1 MLIVLIMLLGIGL
14 CVLSLAGATMLTE
27 WTIIHQ
33 IASLALGLVMFLF
46 GGYLVMMKHLYL
58 RPSAN
63 LSWVITGWRGR
74 RVLIDKS
81 GLYVPFLHNKVP
93 VSLETMK
100 LEVERKG
107 PDALITRDNLRV
119 DVKAEFYIKVQ
130 PDEDSVLN
138 SARSLGEKSVN
149 SQSVASLVF
158 EKLVSALRSVAA
170 TKDLVEIHSQ
180 RDVFASA
187 VQQLVRADLEQNG
200 LTLESVTISRLDQ
213 TSQEMLSDTNIFDAQ
228 GKRKI
233 TEITQSALVERNSLE
248 QVARREITLKN
259 VETQKEILTLERQQA
274 EAEAAQRAEVAKVQ
288 AEKSREAETYKIEQD
303 RQVQEA
309 QILQEQAVRTAAIE
323 RDRLLL
329 QRQQELQ
336 KADIDRAKAVEL
348 AEREK
353 EIAVADAER
362 QRAEAES
369 KALEAE
375 AEREK
380 ANQQIVTV
388 QQLAAAEREA
398 QTKLIAAKQ
407 VIEQDRIKRQTDAEV
422 SAFAEVKHAEAQKM
436 SAQLEAEAILTRA
449 EAESKAREQVAR
461 GETAIKMVDVNINRE
476 QVEVERARVE
486 VERQALEYRQTYS
499 EAALKFEIEKLR
511 VEANR
516 DVQAELARSIG
527 QFMSKGNMNI
537 FGDPETLAR
546 MTEQYAK
553 GLGLSSAIEGAL
565 TGLQSM
571 GSGDGKLSELAQ
583 QLMGIAQR
591 MTGGE
596 KHQANG
602 QEKGDAKSIE
612 AGEDQSEKTPAQ
624 PEPSGKKDG

>member
-1 MLIVLIMLLGIGL
+1 MLIVSIMLLGIGL
-14 CVLSLAGATMLTE
+14 CVLSLAGGTMLAQ
-27 WTIIHQ
+27 WTFIHQ
-33 IASLALGLVMFLF
+33 IVSLVLGLVMFLF

-149 SQSVASLVF
+149 AQSVATLVF

-170 TKDLVEIHSQ
+170 TKDLVEIHAQ

-233 TEITQSALVERNSLE
+233 TEITQAALVERNSLE
-248 QVARREITLKN
+248 QTARREITIKN
-259 VETQKEILTLERQQA
+259 VETQKEILSLERAQA

-288 AEKSREAETYKIEQD
+288 AEKSREAEIYKIEQD

-362 QRAEAES
+362 QRAEAEA
-369 KALEAE
+369 KALAAE

-407 VIEQDRIKRQTDAEV
+407 TIEQDKIKRQTDAEV
-422 SAFAEVKHAEAQKM
+422 SAFAEVKHAEAQQK

-449 EAESKAREQVAR
+449 EAEAKAREQVAR

-499 EAALKFEIEKLR
+499 EAALQFEIEKLR
-511 VEANR
+511 LEANR

-527 QFMSKGNMNI
+527 QFMSRGNMNI

-571 GSGDGKLSELAQ
+571 GSRDGKLSELAQ

-596 KHQANG
+596 KSQTNG
-602 QEKGDAKSIE
+602 KEPTDSKPIE
-612 AGEDQSEKTPAQ
+612 AGEGKPEKAPAQ

>member
-1 MLIVLIMLLGIGL
+1 MLIFGFLVLGIVLILLSVTGSTI
-14 CVLSLAGATMLTE
+14 VE
-27 WTIIHQ
+27 PWTAIHQ
-33 IASLALGLVMFLF
+33 LATGVTGLVMIFIGSYF
-46 GGYLVMMKHLYL
+46 WAVKQFYL

-63 LSWVITGWRGR
+63 LTFVRTGLGGR
-74 RVLIDKS
+74 VVLIDK
-81 GLYVPFLHNKVP
+81 GRFFVHFLHSKVP

-138 SARSLGEKSVN
+138 AARSLGEKSVN
-149 SQSVASLVF
+149 AHSVSTLVF

-180 RDVFASA
+180 RDVFASG
-187 VQQLVRADLEQNG
+187 VQQLVRSDLEQNG

-213 TSQEMLSDTNIFDAQ
+213 TSQELLSDTNIFDAQ

-233 TEITQSALVERNSLE
+233 TEITQSALVERNRLE
-248 QVARREITLKN
+248 QEARRETTIKN
-259 VETQKEILTLERQQA
+259 VETQKEVLMLERDQA

-288 AEKSREAETYKIEQD
+288 AEKAREAETYKIEQD

-309 QILQEQAVRTAAIE
+309 QIQQEQAVRTKAID

-329 QRQQELQ
+329 AKQQELER
-336 KADIDRAKAVEL
+336 ADIDRAKMVEL
-348 AEREK
+348 SEREK

-362 QRAEAES
+362 KRAEAE
-369 KALEAE
+369 KQALEAE

-380 ANQQIVTV
+380 ASQQILTV

-407 VIEQDRIKRQTDAEV
+407 VIEQDRIKRQTEAEV
-422 SAFAEVKHAEAQKM
+422 AAFSEIKGAEAQRT

-449 EAESKAREQVAR
+449 EAEAKAREQVAK
-461 GETAIKMVDVNINRE
+461 GETAVKMVDVNINRE
-476 QVEVERARVE
+476 QVEVQRARVE
-486 VERQALEYRQTYS
+486 VERQALEYRQTFS
-499 EAALKFEIEKLR
+499 EAALQFEIEKLR
-511 VEANR
+511 IEAAR
-516 DVQAELARSIG
+516 DVQSEMARSVG

-537 FGDPETLAR
+537 FGDPETLSK
-546 MTEQYAK
+546 MSEQYAK
-553 GLGLSSAIEGAL
+553 GLGFGTLIEGAIS
-565 TGLQSM
+565 GLKAID
-571 GSGDGKLSELAQ
+571 GDGKLGDLAGQ
-583 QLMGIAQR
+583 VLNAAQR
-591 MTGGE
+591 LSGGE
-596 KHQANG
+596 KNG
-602 QEKGDAKSIE
+602 SESPKPETEPEK
-612 AGEDQSEKTPAQ
+612 AGQ
-624 PEPSGKKDG
+624 PENADA